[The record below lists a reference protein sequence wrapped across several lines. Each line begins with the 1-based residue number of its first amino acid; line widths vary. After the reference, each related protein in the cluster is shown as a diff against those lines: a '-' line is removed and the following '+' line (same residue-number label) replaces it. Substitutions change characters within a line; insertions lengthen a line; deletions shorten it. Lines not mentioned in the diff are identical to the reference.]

1 MSIYA
6 KPNTTFFPNQFLLTI
21 LYLLTDR
28 PLPRLDWH
36 LKAIFHSLSTVHPHY
51 IQAPQV
57 PKPPTYSFFSS
68 PNTPILVHTSTNSY
82 SNYWDRL
89 NFPDLQFLPHQIYPI
104 RCHLD
109 TFKTI
114 NKQVIYKFITS
125 SSDFTSS
132 STHISAY
139 LMYLYSASFTCQM
152 LTCLKLNS
160 WLLIFPPNPTPTLPI
175 PISHS
180 HLSKWHLY
188 PANYLSPKSG
198 SHPWHFLLPKPPHS
212 L

>member
-6 KPNTTFFPNQFLLTI
+6 KPNTIFFPKPVPPDYFISVNRPTI
-21 LYLLTDR
+21 TQA
-28 PLPRLDWH
+28 WH

-51 IQAPQV
+51 ILAPQV

-68 PNTPILVHTSTNSY
+68 PNAPILVHTSTNSY
-82 SNYWDRL
+82 SNYWNRL
-89 NFPDLQFLPHQIYPI
+89 NFPDLQVLPHQIYPI
-104 RCHLD
+104 WCHLD

-139 LMYLYSASFTCQM
+139 LMYLYSASFTSQI

-160 WLLIFPPNPTPTLPI
+160 WLLIFPPNPTPTPLLFPT
-175 PISHS
+175 PISV
-180 HLSKWHLY
+180 KWHLY
-188 PANYLSPKSG
+188 PSNYLSPKPG